1 MLRWLMIGL
10 YAGIAGVN
18 VGIAGLSPQKQPWK
32 GLHLAVLYEL
42 KPVRNPMKLIFKIAG
57 ESR

>member
-18 VGIAGLSPQKQPWK
+18 VGIAGLSPHSNLRSGQFFAPD
-32 GLHLAVLYEL
+32 V
-42 KPVRNPMKLIFKIAG
+42 
-57 ESR
+57 